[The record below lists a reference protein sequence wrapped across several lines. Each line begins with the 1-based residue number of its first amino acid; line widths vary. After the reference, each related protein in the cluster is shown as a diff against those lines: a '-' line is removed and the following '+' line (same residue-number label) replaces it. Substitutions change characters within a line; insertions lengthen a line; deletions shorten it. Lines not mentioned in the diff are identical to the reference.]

1 MTPLLSPAD
10 LDAIT
15 PLLVAFVAVL
25 GLLIGSFLNVVVWR
39 VPRGQSVVTPP
50 SACPNCGHR
59 LAWWEN
65 IPVVSY
71 LALRGR
77 CSSCRRPISIRYP
90 VVEAATCAL
99 FLATALRFGISAD
112 LPAFLYLAAIGVA
125 LTLIDIEHRR
135 LPNSIVLPAYPV
147 LAVLLVLA
155 AVAKGDVE
163 RLVPTAIGGAALFA
177 FYFTIAFV
185 YPAGMGF
192 GDVKLAGVL
201 GLFLGWLG
209 WGALVVGA
217 FSAFLLGGIFALIL
231 LASRRVSRKGGIP
244 FGPWMLVGAWV
255 GILFGERIA
264 GAYLALIGLN

>member
-50 SACPNCGHR
+50 SACPNCAHR

-201 GLFLGWLG
+201 GLALGWIG

-217 FSAFLLGGIFALIL
+217 FAAFVVGAVVGLVVMRV
-231 LASRRVSRKGGIP
+231 RRTGRRSTIP
-244 FGPWMLVGAWV
+244 FGPFMLLGAAI
-255 GILFGERIA
+255 GIGWGEPLA
-264 GAYLALIGLN
+264 TAYLGLLS

>member
-163 RLVPTAIGGAALFA
+163 RLIPAAIGGAALFA

-201 GLFLGWLG
+201 GLALGWIG

-217 FSAFLLGGIFALIL
+217 FAAFVVGAVVGLVVMRV
-231 LASRRVSRKGGIP
+231 RRTGRRSTIP
-244 FGPWMLVGAWV
+244 FGPFMLLGAAI
-255 GILFGERIA
+255 GIGWGEPLA
-264 GAYLALIGLN
+264 TAYLGLLS